1 MSGGRCRCIS
11 LPGPLPTLAGQPV
24 PSAWTGGEAGPYP
37 LWPQDLEWCETRPIG
52 AAAEAGHL
60 WALRAGP
67 VPSAL
72 SLLLPQIRA
81 DPAGGRD
88 PEDCRALLPGAH
100 RAADPD
106 LPAQVGPPPR
116 ALPLPLLPI
125 RASGGVGS
133 VTETRSP
140 VDPVPVR
147 HLLFNHTGRVEREA
161 ASPTA
166 ALVLGAAVA
175 SLPGGW
181 AARAAG

>member
-1 MSGGRCRCIS
+1 MAV
-11 LPGPLPTLAGQPV
+11 TQK
-24 PSAWTGGEAGPYP
+24 T
-37 LWPQDLEWCETRPIG
+37 
-52 AAAEAGHL
+52 AERSYREHIEQQIQTYQRR
-60 WALRAGP
+60 WAT
-67 VPSAL
+67 
-72 SLLLPQIRA
+72 
-81 DPAGGRD
+81 
-88 PEDCRALLPGAH
+88 
-100 RAADPD
+100 
-106 LPAQVGPPPR
+106 PPPR

-125 RASGGVGS
+125 RASGGAGS